1 MNVKNLSILAI
12 FTLAIVITAILLTQK
27 ETIPTT
33 AEKLFPDL
41 ENVINDVTEINI
53 NTQEKSTTLIR
64 TGENWQWQIKEKHLY
79 PASLDKVHKLL
90 LGVIN
95 LTVIEAKTSNP
106 SRYAKIGVEDI
117 SEEGAKSVLLTLK
130 KADGEIKVNLI
141 IGNDRIAKSDSTR
154 REIYVRKQGEKQSW
168 LTLGQLSSEK
178 TPKDWLDQQIVN
190 IDSNNIRQVSI
201 THPEGDSLL
210 LFKDSPEDE
219 NYQLAELPENAK
231 IKLPYML
238 DNIATTLSGLDLDD
252 VTVATEVEF
261 NDDATNRA
269 VFTTFD
275 GLEITMTTTEK
286 EGKHYAKFAAAFN
299 QAVKA
304 LKKDEKATASEEA
317 ETQPASSEEA
327 EIQPITDEEIKKQV
341 DKLNAKFKG
350 WAYELSKY
358 KVDYLAK
365 KSEELIGV
373 EEPADAPI
381 EEIKQPSAFGNPTT

>member
-1 MNVKNLSILAI
+1 MNAKNLSILAI
-12 FTLAIVITAILLTQK
+12 ITLAIVITAILLTQK
-27 ETIPTT
+27 ETIPT
-33 AEKLFPDL
+33 AAKKLFPDL

-53 NTQEKSTTLIR
+53 NTQDKSTTLLR

-90 LGVIN
+90 LGVVN

-106 SRYAKIGVEDI
+106 SRYAKIGVEYI

-141 IGNDRIAKSDSTR
+141 IGNDRIAKSDPTR

-168 LTLGQLSSEK
+168 LTLGQLSSEN

-219 NYQLAELPENAK
+219 NYQLADLPENAK
-231 IKLPYML
+231 VKLPYIL

-261 NDDATNRA
+261 NDDATTRA

-275 GLEITMTTTEK
+275 GLEITMTTTKK

-299 QAVKA
+299 QASVKA
-304 LKKDEKATASEEA
+304 LKKDEKATAEEDA
-317 ETQPASSEEA
+317 ETQPV
-327 EIQPITDEEIKKQV
+327 TDEEIKKQV
-341 DKLNAKFKG
+341 DQLNANFKG
-350 WAYELSKY
+350 WAYELSEY

-365 KSEELIGV
+365 KSEELISV

-381 EEIKQPSAFGNPTT
+381 EEIKQPSAFGTPTT

>member
-130 KADGEIKVNLI
+130 KG
-141 IGNDRIAKSDSTR
+141 R
-154 REIYVRKQGEKQSW
+154 W
-168 LTLGQLSSEK
+168 
-178 TPKDWLDQQIVN
+178 
-190 IDSNNIRQVSI
+190 
-201 THPEGDSLL
+201 
-210 LFKDSPEDE
+210 
-219 NYQLAELPENAK
+219 
-231 IKLPYML
+231 
-238 DNIATTLSGLDLDD
+238 
-252 VTVATEVEF
+252 
-261 NDDATNRA
+261 
-269 VFTTFD
+269 
-275 GLEITMTTTEK
+275 
-286 EGKHYAKFAAAFN
+286 
-299 QAVKA
+299 
-304 LKKDEKATASEEA
+304 
-317 ETQPASSEEA
+317 
-327 EIQPITDEEIKKQV
+327 
-341 DKLNAKFKG
+341 
-350 WAYELSKY
+350 
-358 KVDYLAK
+358 
-365 KSEELIGV
+365 
-373 EEPADAPI
+373 
-381 EEIKQPSAFGNPTT
+381 

>member
-1 MNVKNLSILAI
+1 MNAKNLRIFAI

-27 ETIPTT
+27 ETIPTAT
-33 AEKLFPDL
+33 EKLFPDL

-64 TGENWQWQIKEKHLY
+64 MGENLQWYIKEKHLY

-90 LGVIN
+90 LGVVN
-95 LTVIEAKTSNP
+95 LTVLEAKTSNP
-106 SRYAKIGVEDI
+106 SRYAKIGVEEP

-154 REIYVRKQGEKQSW
+154 REIYVRQQGEKQSW
-168 LTLGQLSSEK
+168 LTFGQLSSEK
-178 TPKDWLDQQIVN
+178 TPKDWLDQQIIN
-190 IDSNNIRQVSI
+190 IDNNNIRQVSI

-219 NYQLAELPENAK
+219 DYQLADLPENAT

-238 DNIATTLSGLDLDD
+238 DNIATTLSALDLDD

-261 NDDATNRA
+261 NENARNRA

-275 GLEITMTTTEK
+275 GLEITMTTTEQD
-286 EGKHYAKFAAAFN
+286 GKHYAKFAAAFN

-304 LKKDEKATASEEA
+304 LKKDEKATESEEV
-317 ETQPASSEEA
+317 ETQPASEEI
-327 EIQPITDEEIKKQV
+327 ETQPVTDEEIKKQV
-341 DKLNAKFKG
+341 EKLNAKFKG
-350 WAYELSKY
+350 WAYELSEY

-365 KSEELIGV
+365 KSEELIDV

-381 EEIKQPSAFGNPTT
+381 EEQPSAFGNPTTY